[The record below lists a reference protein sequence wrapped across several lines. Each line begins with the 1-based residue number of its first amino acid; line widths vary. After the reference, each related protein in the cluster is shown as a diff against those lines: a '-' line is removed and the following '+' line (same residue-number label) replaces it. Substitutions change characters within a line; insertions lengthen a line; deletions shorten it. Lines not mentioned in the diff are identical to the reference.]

1 MIRVPSGKTEQRV
14 VKGAQVILS
23 ASGGMTLKEISAR
36 SGLIWQN
43 CLWEAFMADRS
54 FRVVEGMGDVH
65 LLRVRETQNCLPRWE
80 LFICSKNDSNI
91 WSF

>member
-1 MIRVPSGKTEQRV
+1 MIWVPSGKTEPRV

-43 CLWEAFMADRS
+43 CLWEAFMAGRG

-65 LLRVRETQNCLPRWE
+65 LLRVREAQLANFE
-80 LFICSKNDSNI
+80 
-91 WSF
+91 